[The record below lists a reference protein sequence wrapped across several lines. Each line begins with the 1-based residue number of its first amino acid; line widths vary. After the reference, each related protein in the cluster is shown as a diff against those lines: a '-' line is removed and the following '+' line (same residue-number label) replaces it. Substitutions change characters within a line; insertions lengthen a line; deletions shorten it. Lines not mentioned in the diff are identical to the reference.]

1 MRGEGGIGRVD
12 ARAVYAS
19 VAFQS
24 HPELFL
30 SEKGLRQEKARK
42 KQENRRAG
50 KCLAHK
56 VDGFKISAKTKV
68 WGWELPYY
76 EETRTK
82 RVNLAT

>member
-1 MRGEGGIGRVD
+1 
-12 ARAVYAS
+12 
-19 VAFQS
+19 
-24 HPELFL
+24 
-30 SEKGLRQEKARK
+30 
-42 KQENRRAG
+42 
-50 KCLAHK
+50 LAHK